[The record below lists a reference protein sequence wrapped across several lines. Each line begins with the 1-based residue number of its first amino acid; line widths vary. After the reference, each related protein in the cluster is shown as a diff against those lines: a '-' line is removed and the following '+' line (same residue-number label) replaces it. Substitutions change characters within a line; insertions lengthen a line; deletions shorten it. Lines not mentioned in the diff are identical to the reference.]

1 MVYFIVVVLLVV
13 LLALYF
19 SNKDSNKAGKQAA
32 DLLAEIDKRYDEF
45 IRRSI
50 NSVILK
56 DNSFN
61 IDQEELSVQALQY
74 LKPYI
79 DALIFHINTTFY
91 SSVEVNYESPFFQ
104 NATSITKQMFVV
116 SQQNKSKKLTEQEE
130 SKIYQAFSDGI
141 KSDLISRLLDLKSGN
156 AI

>member
-1 MVYFIVVVLLVV
+1 MIYFIVVVLLVV
-13 LLALYF
+13 LVALYF
-19 SNKDSNKAGKQAA
+19 SNKDSNKAGKKAA
-32 DLLAEIDKRYDEF
+32 ILLAEIDKRYDEF

-56 DNSFN
+56 DNNFD
-61 IDQEELSVQALQY
+61 IDQEELSRQAMQY

-91 SSVEVNYESPFFQ
+91 SSVEVEYESPYFQ
-104 NATSITKQMFVV
+104 NATSITKQMFMA
-116 SQQNKSKKLTEQEE
+116 SQQNKTKKLTTQEE
-130 SKIYQAFSDGI
+130 SQIYQAFADGI